1 MGQDAHSRRGSCR
14 AASDNGAR
22 RVAAKA
28 KANPQLVYTASTSVG
43 EPAVYVFAQKGD
55 GYMVLSADD
64 VAYPVLGFADS
75 GTLDAD
81 NMAPAMRWW
90 LDEYARQI
98 AWARERGI
106 EPQAAPE
113 PKAGRRDV
121 PR

>member
-1 MGQDAHSRRGSCR
+1 MTKHYLTLALACALAFGSWARTLTPAEALAR

-22 RVAAKA
+22 RVAA

-90 LDEYARQI
+90 LEEYARQI
-98 AWARERGI
+98 AVGA
-106 EPQAAPE
+106 
-113 PKAGRRDV
+113 
-121 PR
+121 